1 MIPLHALTLYLFV
14 GAKGSGKSLFG
25 AKLISSLI
33 DEYKK
38 TERKYPTL
46 SKRAIYSNSKLALSI
61 EKQELGKHLHYWENY
76 RQLYTVRNADIYWDE
91 IAKDIPNDSWK
102 DTPRELRQ
110 VFSHCR
116 KRGNRIFA
124 NCQNIKDADINFKR
138 QIDYLYRLRK
148 WFGSRDISASL
159 PPVKRVWGLMSL
171 TCYDVQKV
179 LAQDDF
185 DLVKPK
191 TFFPSFM
198 VLRKKY
204 VDLYDTTAEIP
215 PFRPDELEHIVY
227 SCKHPGCTYHTK
239 VEHRKI

>member
-1 MIPLHALTLYLFV
+1 MISVHALTLYLFV

-25 AKLISSLI
+25 AKLIDHLI
-33 DEYKK
+33 KRYKA
-38 TERKYPTL
+38 TERRYPAL
-46 SKRAIYSNSKLALSI
+46 PKRAIHTNIKLALSI

-76 RQLYTVRNADIYWDE
+76 RQLYHLRNADIYWDE
-91 IAKDIPNDSWK
+91 VAKDLPQDCWK

-116 KRGNRIFA
+116 KRGNRIFL
-124 NCQNIKDADINFKR
+124 NCQNIKDLDVNVKR
-138 QIDYLYRLRK
+138 QTDYLYRLRK
-148 WFGSRDISASL
+148 WIGSRDISASL

-171 TCYDVQKV
+171 TSYDVQKV

-191 TFFPSFM
+191 SFFPSFM
-198 VLRKKY
+198 VLRRRY
-204 VDLYDTTAEIP
+204 VELYDTTAEIP
-215 PFRPDELEHIVY
+215 AYRPDELEHY
-227 SCKHPGCTYHTK
+227 ELHCKHPGCTYHTK